1 MSCLDPNPVNMIYRE
16 KNHRFS
22 TCGYPRP
29 QKWCPDLHD
38 QVRCICCSKHST
50 FAKEPPG
57 ISTLSAPGSQ
67 SRAFAWWR
75 SRSLAVLETGSPLL
89 FLGSLVPLRPVHEIW
104 TYQATCPLDI
114 PWWCLLAYNPIH
126 QTSSNCSCVMLC
138 HYHHP
143 SESSRKATYI
153 ASNGAP

>member
-1 MSCLDPNPVNMIYRE
+1 MLCRHPNPVNMIYRG
-16 KNHRFS
+16 KKHTFS

-29 QKWCPDLHD
+29 QKWCPYLHD

-57 ISTLSAPGSQ
+57 ISTLSASGSQ

-75 SRSLAVLETGSPLL
+75 SRSLAVLETGSPL
-89 FLGSLVPLRPVHEIW
+89 FFVGSLVPLRSVHEIW
-104 TYQATCPLDI
+104 KYQATCRLDI

-126 QTSSNCSCVMLC
+126 QTVVVSCCVITITLEN
-138 HYHHP
+138 P
-143 SESSRKATYI
+143 VVKQLS
-153 ASNGAP
+153 